1 MEGVDIVDGVDA
13 DTARDG
19 CPNCPFLGA
28 RLSSVKC
35 PERLS
40 RESLVGWT
48 EVSETVETV
57 SRRSLSVSV
66 SVSVSRVGGF
76 RKSSFAEGEQ

>member
-1 MEGVDIVDGVDA
+1 MEGVDIVDGVSMDVV
-13 DTARDG
+13 RDG

-35 PERLS
+35 LERFLRGS
-40 RESLVGWT
+40 FDSWI

-57 SRRSLSVSV
+57 SRHSLSVSV
-66 SVSVSRVGGF
+66 SEQGAF
-76 RKSSFAEGEQ
+76 RKSSL

>member
-1 MEGVDIVDGVDA
+1 MEGVDIVDGVSTDVV
-13 DTARDG
+13 RDR

-35 PERLS
+35 LERFS
-40 RESLVGWT
+40 RGSFDSWI

-66 SVSVSRVGGF
+66 L
-76 RKSSFAEGEQ
+76 EQGAF